1 LENETFGRY
10 FSGSRHIEMV
20 IMANF
25 YEQVTNILCV
35 YTEKIPEIYVSG
47 LYF

>member
-1 LENETFGRY
+1 
-10 FSGSRHIEMV
+10 MV

-47 LYF
+47 LYFGEKKLFQVVF